1 MTDRAAVRQLIRMD
15 ERGQQGC
22 NNGTKFAGRRDGENY
37 GERRRFAQI
46 VEKGMV
52 NDDEKG
58 SRPPWPEEKL
68 ISRIVPIYSKTV
80 QVKGLICV
88 GFIT

>member
-1 MTDRAAVRQLIRMD
+1 MTDRAAVKQLISVEWMKEDNRVATMA
-15 ERGQQGC
+15 RRLP
-22 NNGTKFAGRRDGENY
+22 AGETVKITESGGVLPKSSR
-37 GERRRFAQI
+37 
-46 VEKGMV
+46 
-52 NDDEKG
+52 DDEKG